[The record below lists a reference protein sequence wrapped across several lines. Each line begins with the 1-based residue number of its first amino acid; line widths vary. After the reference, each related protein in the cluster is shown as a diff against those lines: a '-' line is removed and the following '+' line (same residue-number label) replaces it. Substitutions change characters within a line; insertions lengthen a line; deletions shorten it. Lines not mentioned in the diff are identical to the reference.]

1 MAVARGRGEESDT
14 GLLTILSGVV
24 SCLLPSAN
32 DGERRRCAKPMAR
45 SGLINP
51 WSLSTTV
58 RNPER
63 LVGFLSA
70 LDEMEGAVWD
80 NMAQVRFQ
88 TILIQRRLYGYGE
101 PQFYAGLDEPDRRLL
116 ESEEPVAFADAQR
129 YPMSARA

>member
-1 MAVARGRGEESDT
+1 MA
-14 GLLTILSGVV
+14 
-24 SCLLPSAN
+24 
-32 DGERRRCAKPMAR
+32 K

-80 NMAQVRFQ
+80 KDAQVRFQ
-88 TILIQRRLYGYGE
+88 TILIQR
-101 PQFYAGLDEPDRRLL
+101 A
-116 ESEEPVAFADAQR
+116 SV
-129 YPMSARA
+129 SA